1 MRHLAALVAGLMC
14 LAAVAGAATDAP
26 AAAPY
31 DPTVDGWKQLEAAGQ
46 QAAASGKR
54 MLVVVGGNWC
64 KWCRALDRL
73 MTTDPRLESEL
84 SRFVVV
90 HLNYSKE
97 NKNPEA
103 MAKLGNP
110 DKLGF
115 PSLLVLTP
123 QLQVLRAQSSEIFE
137 TGDPAHPGHDPA
149 KILAFLERWERKPT
163 PAPAT

>member
-1 MRHLAALVAGLMC
+1 MRHLAALVIGLVC
-14 LAAVAGAATDAP
+14 SAAVAAAATDTP

-31 DPTVDGWKQLEAAGQ
+31 DPAVDGWKQLEAASR
-46 QAAASGKR
+46 QAGASGKR

-64 KWCRALDRL
+64 KWCRALDKL
-73 MTTDPRLESEL
+73 MSTDPGLGSEL

-115 PSLLVLTP
+115 PSLLVLSP

-137 TGDPAHPGHDPA
+137 TGDPARPGHDPS
-149 KILAFLERWERKPT
+149 KLLAFLRSWDSNS
-163 PAPAT
+163 